1 MMRLYFKGDRVYWSV
16 NGEEVKATVL
26 GHGEKAHLYTIL
38 VDGYEASDTATG
50 DSLRP
55 IHIHWT
61 EEQLAAILG
70 NKSPFAEATEP
81 LTDAEAVA
89 LREKWAKLMQTS
101 FKDLLKDGKIGIF
114 DKNTNVSPKT
124 DGPSLSYEDLQRVQR
139 EVDAALGTEPGEM
152 YLIKVP
158 KGSPG
163 RTRMVSVSAFGHS
176 PYGIHITPGA
186 SYSPVHISIHSFSEE
201 MSRRE
206 TEKTKP
212 APWWM
217 EGYANVL
224 GLIRMLLAV
233 SYLHRA
239 GLRAEEDAEE
249 AYRKVT
255 TVLLEWVSCLI
266 AFAAFFFVG
275 WLFGRYVP

>member
-1 MMRLYFKGDRVYWSV
+1 MNSKDYDEIQAKWAAWMKEHPFTKPVMLQSDVHLSDEDVAKLRAAWDKLMRELPTKDYANASPK
-16 NGEEVKATVL
+16 
-26 GHGEKAHLYTIL
+26 
-38 VDGYEASDTATG
+38 VDG
-50 DSLRP
+50 DS
-55 IHIHWT
+55 I
-61 EEQLAAILG
+61 
-70 NKSPFAEATEP
+70 
-81 LTDAEAVA
+81 
-89 LREKWAKLMQTS
+89 
-101 FKDLLKDGKIGIF
+101 
-114 DKNTNVSPKT
+114 
-124 DGPSLSYEDLQRVQR
+124 SYEDLLRVQR
-139 EVDAALGTEPGEM
+139 QVDAALGTEPGEM

-233 SYLHRA
+233 SYLHRV

-255 TVLLEWVSCLI
+255 TVLLEWVYCLI